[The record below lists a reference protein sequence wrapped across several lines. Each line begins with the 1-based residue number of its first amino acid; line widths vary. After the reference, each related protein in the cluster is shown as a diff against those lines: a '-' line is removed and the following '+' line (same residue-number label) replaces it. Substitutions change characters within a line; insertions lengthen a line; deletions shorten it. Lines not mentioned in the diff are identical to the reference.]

1 MPTPAVR
8 TYRIRLECHLGPTV
22 AALFPEIDLLH
33 EPGGTTVL
41 VGALPD
47 QAALHGAL
55 ARVRDLGLVLCE
67 VRAVD
72 TSPVTVCAVWR

>member
-1 MPTPAVR
+1 MPTRAVR
-8 TYRIRLECHLGPTV
+8 TYQIRLERHLGPTV
-22 AALFPEIDLLH
+22 AALFPEFELRH
-33 EPGGTTVL
+33 EAGGTSVL
-41 VGALPD
+41 VGAQTD

-72 TSPVTVCAVWR
+72 ASEPDR

>member
-1 MPTPAVR
+1 MVR
-8 TYRIRLECHLGPTV
+8 TYEIRLERHLGPTV
-22 AALFPEIDLLH
+22 AALFPEFDLRH
-33 EPGGTTVL
+33 EPGGTSVL

-72 TSPVTVCAVWR
+72 ASGPDR